1 MYASELNLALG
12 CKRCGRRDYATP
24 SPSSCAR
31 EYMPNFC
38 SARAR
43 WEIAFF
49 CDAFISVYLQNYGR
63 QSLRT
68 RLRTGPTENAA

>member
-1 MYASELNLALG
+1 MHELNLALRLQEMWTARL
-12 CKRCGRRDYATP
+12 CDS

-31 EYMPNFC
+31 KYMHNFC

-49 CDAFISVYLQNYGR
+49 CDASISVYLQNYGR
-63 QSLRT
+63 ESPRT